1 MKVNKTKL
9 LTHWINYLKTSFRIS
24 FSQKPL
30 ANYYNDKNSK
40 G

>member
-9 LTHWINYLKTSFRIS
+9 LTHEMNRLKTSFRIS

-30 ANYYNDKNSK
+30 TNYYNDKILK

>member
-9 LTHWINYLKTSFRIS
+9 LTHWINYLKTSFRTS
-24 FSQKPL
+24 FSQKL
-30 ANYYNDKNSK
+30 HTNYYNDKNLK

>member
-24 FSQKPL
+24 FSQKSL